1 MFEEVVDLSRDGK
14 TQSEQYF
21 EEQEST
27 LGGSATC
34 FRWLGVF
41 LCIFGHYLLFA
52 PIINIL
58 NMIPFVGWLLSWI
71 VAIAA
76 VIFAIVVGLTL
87 SVLTIAVA
95 WVFFR
100 PLIGIPLLIVVGAST
115 YMIFFYDWGDTEV
128 YGGSNTPTA
137 TVTNSTTPIT
147 PATPTN
153 STAATT

>member
-1 MFEEVVDLSRDGK
+1 
-14 TQSEQYF
+14 
-21 EEQEST
+21 
-27 LGGSATC
+27 
-34 FRWLGVF
+34 
-41 LCIFGHYLLFA
+41 
-52 PIINIL
+52 
-58 NMIPFVGWLLSWI
+58 MIPFVGWLLSWI

-128 YGGSNTPTA
+128 YGGANTPTA
-137 TVTNSTTPIT
+137 TVTNSTTPVT
-147 PATPTN
+147 PVTPTN